1 LLVERYGYVIRQM
14 RVTPEGKC
22 PSCATSIPG
31 IWS

>member
-1 LLVERYGYVIRQM
+1 LLVERYGYLIKQM

-22 PSCATSIPG
+22 PACATVIPG